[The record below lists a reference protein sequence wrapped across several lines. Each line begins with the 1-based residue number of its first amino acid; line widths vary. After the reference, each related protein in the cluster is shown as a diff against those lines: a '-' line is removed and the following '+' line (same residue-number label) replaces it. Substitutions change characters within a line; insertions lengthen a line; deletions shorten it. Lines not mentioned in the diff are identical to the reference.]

1 MNLTEDLQVEKYT
14 ASLWYEVGRIEFIL
28 DFEWSF
34 VAFDPE
40 TNECIVDVSLEKG
53 QQWCNNVCHPYTPN
67 KDELKEI
74 ITAIEDS
81 ILEDPERFDV
91 CQWEMD
97 NREYY
102 NDLNNDRDDR

>member
-1 MNLTEDLQVEKYT
+1 MNLEDLQVEKYT

-34 VAFDPE
+34 TSFDPE
-40 TNECIVDVSLEKG
+40 TNECIVDVSLKKG
-53 QQWCNNVCHPYTPN
+53 EQWCNNVCHPFTPN

-91 CQWEMD
+91 CQWELD
-97 NREYY
+97 NKEYY
-102 NDLNNDRDDR
+102 NELNNDRDDR

>member
-1 MNLTEDLQVEKYT
+1 MNLEDLEVNKYT
-14 ASLWYEVGRIEFIL
+14 ASISYETYHIEFYL

-34 VAFDPE
+34 VSFDPE

-53 QQWCNNVCHPYTPN
+53 EQWCNNVCHPYTPN
-67 KDELKEI
+67 SEELKEI

-91 CQWEMD
+91 CQWELD
-97 NREYY
+97 LREYQ
-102 NDLNNDRDDR
+102 NELNNDRDDR

>member
-81 ILEDPERFDV
+81 IPKL
-91 CQWEMD
+91 
-97 NREYY
+97 
-102 NDLNNDRDDR
+102 L

>member
-34 VAFDPE
+34 TSYDEE
-40 TNECIVDVSLEKG
+40 TGETTVSVWLENG
-53 QQWCNNVCHPYTPN
+53 HQWLNNVCHPFTPN

-81 ILEDPERFDV
+81 ILEDPERFGV
-91 CQWEMD
+91 CEWEEN
-97 NREYY
+97 NRDFY
-102 NDLNNDRDDR
+102 NDLNYDRDDR

>member
-1 MNLTEDLQVEKYT
+1 MNLEDLQVEKYT

-34 VAFDPE
+34 TSFDPE

-53 QQWCNNVCHPYTPN
+53 EQWCNNVCHPFTPN

-91 CQWEMD
+91 CQWELD
-97 NREYY
+97 NKEYY
-102 NDLNNDRDDR
+102 NELNNDRDDR

>member
-1 MNLTEDLQVEKYT
+1 MNLTEDLQIEKYT
-14 ASLWYEVGRIEFIL
+14 ATLWYEVGRIEFIL

-53 QQWCNNVCHPYTPN
+53 QQWCNNVCHPFTPN

-74 ITAIEDS
+74 IKAIEDS

>member
-1 MNLTEDLQVEKYT
+1 MNLEDLQVEKYT

-34 VAFDPE
+34 TSFDPE

-53 QQWCNNVCHPYTPN
+53 EQWCNNVCHPFTPN

-91 CQWEMD
+91 WQWHLD
-97 NREYY
+97 NKEYY
-102 NDLNNDRDDR
+102 NELNNDRDDR

>member
-14 ASLWYEVGRIEFIL
+14 ATLWYEVGRIEFIL
-28 DFEWSF
+28 DFEWCFVSF
-34 VAFDPE
+34 VPE
-40 TNECIVDVSLEKG
+40 TNECIVDVYLEKG

-81 ILEDPERFDV
+81 ILEDPERFGV
-91 CQWEMD
+91 LAWEED
-97 NREYY
+97 NKDYWNE
-102 NDLNNDRDDR
+102 LNNDRDDR

>member
-1 MNLTEDLQVEKYT
+1 MNLEDLQVEKYT

-91 CQWEMD
+91 CQWELD

>member
-1 MNLTEDLQVEKYT
+1 MNLTEDLQVDKYT

-28 DFEWSF
+28 DFEWNF
-34 VAFDPE
+34 VSFDPE

-53 QQWCNNVCHPYTPN
+53 EQWCNNVCHPFTPN

-91 CQWEMD
+91 CQWELD

-102 NDLNNDRDDR
+102 NELNNDRDDR